1 MKDVFKEFKPSS
13 WAIDNRT
20 AVYVITIII
29 TLAGLGTYFS
39 LPKEQFPEIKIPQI
53 IVQTFFPG
61 TSPENM
67 ENLVTKHLEKQ
78 MKNLTGIKK
87 VTSNSFQDYSVVI
100 AEFNT
105 NVQVDKAKQDVK
117 DAVDKAKTDLP
128 KNLPNQPE
136 VKDID
141 LSEVPILNVNI
152 SGNYDLNRL
161 KKYADRIKDNIE
173 AMKQIKRVD
182 IVGALDRE
190 IQINMDMYKMQAAGI
205 TFGDVQNTVSSE
217 NISATA
223 GQVSMDNQKRI
234 LSIKN
239 EFKTAAEIG
248 NLIIK
253 SQQGKAVYLRDIA
266 VVTDSFQ
273 EQKSFARLD
282 GKNVIT
288 MNVIKAKGQN
298 LIEASDNISALMK
311 KMSGTEL
318 PKDLKIVVTGDQ
330 SEKTRSTLTDLINT
344 IIIGFLLVTII
355 LMFFMGVTNALF
367 VAMSVPLSCA
377 IAFMV
382 LPTIGFSMNMV
393 VLFSFLLALGIVV
406 DDAIVVIENTH
417 RIFDNGKM
425 PIAQAAKYAT
435 GEVFLPVLAGTA
447 TTLMPFVPLA
457 FWPGIIGN
465 FLFYLPVTLII
476 TLVASLAVA
485 YIINPVF
492 AVSFMKP
499 HDFDHENDKPR
510 FVKKDGVRTI
520 LFLAVAGICYLSGSI
535 GVGNF
540 VIFILLFILL
550 EKFVFAKWIQAFQGK
565 VWPAF
570 QNWYT
575 RWLKR
580 SLKHTGIVVAITLGI
595 SVLAV
600 FLNHEYGPTP
610 VFFPAS
616 QPNFTYVY
624 LNLPVGT
631 DQAHTNDVLLQLEKR
646 VNEAIIDPATHQRYL
661 CVKSVIANVT
671 VGAVD
676 PNSGEIGDFP
686 NKGKITVAYEEY
698 SKRHGESTVAIMEK
712 IRGAVKG
719 VAGAEITV
727 DKESGGPPVGK
738 PIVIEMTGD
747 NLDSLVSTS
756 EQLKRYLTDK
766 QIAGV
771 EELRSDF
778 QAKNPEIVF
787 DLDRERMN
795 AEGISTYTV
804 VNNLRTAVF
813 GTEISRFRDQNDD
826 YPMTLRVSGT
836 QRQNIDAIRN
846 LPIVYRDMG
855 MGGIIRTVPISAFAN
870 VYYST
875 TYGGIK
881 RKNEKRYISLSSNVI
896 SGYNPNEVVANVK
909 SELANFK
916 MPSGISMKMGGDQ
929 EDQAETMSFLGKA
942 FGIAMA
948 LIFLILILLFNSI
961 SKTVIILSEVV
972 FSLIGVFLG
981 LGIFKTPFSIAISGI
996 GIVALAGVVVRNG
1009 ILLVEFMDLMLAEGM
1024 GEMDA
1029 IIEAGRTRMTPVLL
1043 TAIAAILGLIPLAV
1057 GMNIDFASLF
1067 THFNPHIFFGG
1078 DSADFWAP
1086 LAWTM
1091 IYGLSFAT
1099 FLTLILV
1106 PVMCLMSFRFK
1117 RWIKKLFT
1125 FKTVTP
1131 VQPLTYA
1138 GFWKRVSA
1146 SLIDGVIIEIFFLI
1160 LVSLINMSVAEKTIM
1175 NMGLFILYGSLMESS
1190 KLMATL
1196 GKNAMGIIVTDM
1208 DGNRLTFGKALIR
1221 RLSKYISFIILCIGY
1236 LMMIW
1241 DKKKQ
1246 TLHDKIAGT
1255 VVVKGITE

>member
-1 MKDVFKEFKPSS
+1 MKDAFKEFKPSS

-20 AVYVITIII
+20 AVYIITIII
-29 TLAGLGTYFS
+29 TLAGLGAYFS

-53 IVQTFFPG
+53 IVQTFYPG

-87 VTSNSFQDYSVVI
+87 VTSNSFQDYSVVV

-141 LSEVPILNVNI
+141 LSELPILNVNI

-217 NISATA
+217 NLSATA
-223 GQVSMDNQKRI
+223 GQVNMGTQKRI

-248 NLIIK
+248 NIIVK
-253 SQQGKAVYLRDIA
+253 NQQGKAVYLRDIA
-266 VVTDSFQ
+266 AVTDSFQ
-273 EQKSFARLD
+273 EQKSYARLD
-282 GKNVIT
+282 GSNVIT
-288 MNVIKAKGQN
+288 LNVIKAKGQN
-298 LIEASDNISALMK
+298 LIDASDNVSELMK
-311 KMSGTEL
+311 RMQGTEL

-377 IAFMV
+377 IAFLV
-382 LPTIGFSMNMV
+382 LPTIGFTMNMI

-417 RIFDNGKM
+417 RIFDNGKI
-425 PIAQAAKYAT
+425 PIAQAAKFAT
-435 GEVFLPVLAGTA
+435 GEVFMPVLAGTA

-476 TLVASLAVA
+476 TLVASLLVA

-492 AVSFMKP
+492 AASFMKP

-510 FVKKDGVRTI
+510 FTKKDRVLLVI
-520 LFLAVAGICYLSGSI
+520 FLAIAAIFYLGKSY

-540 VIFILLFILL
+540 VVFIFLFIML
-550 EKFVFAKWIQAFQGK
+550 EKFVFSRWIHTFQNRL
-565 VWPAF
+565 WPAF
-570 QNWYT
+570 RDWYT
-575 RWLKR
+575 RWLQR
-580 SLKHTGIVVAITLGI
+580 SLRHPGVVVSITL
-595 SVLAV
+595 VVTFLAF
-600 FLNHEYGPTP
+600 FLFHVHGPTP
-610 VFFPAS
+610 VFFPDS

-631 DQAHTNDVLLQLEKR
+631 DQAHTNEVLQGLEKH
-646 VNEAIIDPATHQRYL
+646 VNEALIDPATHKRYVS
-661 CVKSVIANVT
+661 VKSVIANVT

-686 NKGKITVAYEEY
+686 NKGKITVAYEEF
-698 SKRHGESTVAIMEK
+698 SKRQGQSSTELMEK
-712 IRGAVKG
+712 IRKSVKG
-719 VAGAEITV
+719 VPGAEITV
-727 DKESGGPPVGK
+727 DKESNGPPLAK
-738 PIVIEMTGD
+738 PIVVELTGD
-747 NLDSLVSTS
+747 NLDTLVSTS
-756 EQLKRYLTDK
+756 ERLKRFLGDK

-813 GTEISRFRDQNDD
+813 GTEISRFRDENDD
-826 YPMTLRVSGT
+826 YPMTLRVNGT
-836 QRQNIDAIRN
+836 QRQDIDAIRN
-846 LPIVYRDMG
+846 MPIVYRDMG
-855 MGGIIRTVPISAFAN
+855 LGGIIRTVPISSFAN

-896 SGYNPNEVVANVK
+896 SGYNPNEVVATVQ
-909 SELANFK
+909 SELNNFK
-916 MPSGISMKMGGDQ
+916 APPGIIVKMGGQ
-929 EDQAETMSFLGKA
+929 TEDQAETTSFLGKA

-948 LIFLILILLFNSI
+948 LIFLILILLFNSL
-961 SKTVIILSEVV
+961 SKTVIIMSEVV

-1024 GEMDA
+1024 SDLDA

-1067 THFNPHIFFGG
+1067 SHFNPHIFFGG

-1106 PVMCLMSFRFK
+1106 PVLCLLSFRFK
-1117 RWIKKLFT
+1117 AWVKK
-1125 FKTVTP
+1125 
-1131 VQPLTYA
+1131 
-1138 GFWKRVSA
+1138 
-1146 SLIDGVIIEIFFLI
+1146 
-1160 LVSLINMSVAEKTIM
+1160 MSNKAKAAVAE
-1175 NMGLFILYGSLMESS
+1175 
-1190 KLMATL
+1190 
-1196 GKNAMGIIVTDM
+1196 
-1208 DGNRLTFGKALIR
+1208 
-1221 RLSKYISFIILCIGY
+1221 
-1236 LMMIW
+1236 
-1241 DKKKQ
+1241 
-1246 TLHDKIAGT
+1246 
-1255 VVVKGITE
+1255 

>member
-1 MKDVFKEFKPSS
+1 MKDAFKEFKPSS

-20 AVYVITIII
+20 AVYLITIFI
-29 TLAGLGTYFS
+29 TLAGLFTYLS

-100 AEFNT
+100 AEFNSG
-105 NVQVDKAKQDVK
+105 VSVDKAKQDVK

-161 KKYADRIKDNIE
+161 KKYADKIKDNIE

-205 TFGDVQNTVSSE
+205 TFGDVQNTVSGE
-217 NISATA
+217 NVSATA
-223 GQVSMDNQKRI
+223 GQVTMGTQKRI

-239 EFKTAAEIG
+239 EFKSAAEIA
-248 NLIIK
+248 NEIVK
-253 SQQGKAVYLRDIA
+253 SQAGKAVYLRDIA
-266 VVTDSFQ
+266 EVTDSFQ
-273 EQKSFARLD
+273 EQKSYARLD
-282 GKNVIT
+282 GNNVIT
-288 MNVIKAKGQN
+288 LNVIKAKGEN
-298 LIEASDNISALMK
+298 LIQASDNITDLMK
-311 KMSGTEL
+311 KMQGTDL

-330 SEKTRSTLTDLINT
+330 SEKTRSTLTDLVNT

-377 IAFMV
+377 IAFLV
-382 LPTIGFSMNMV
+382 LPGIGFTMNMV

-435 GEVFLPVLAGTA
+435 GEVFMPVLAGTA
-447 TTLMPFVPLA
+447 TTLMPFIPLA
-457 FWPGIIGN
+457 FWPGIIGS

-476 TLVASLAVA
+476 TLVASLLVA

-510 FVKKDGVRTI
+510 FTKKDGVLTVI
-520 LFLAVAGICYLSGSI
+520 FVTVALLCYLAGGI
-535 GVGNF
+535 GLGNF
-540 VIFILLFILL
+540 FIFILLFIML
-550 EKFVFAKWIQAFQGK
+550 EKFIFSKWIHAFQNRI
-565 VWPAF
+565 WPAF
-570 QNWYT
+570 QGWYT
-575 RWLKR
+575 KWLKR
-580 SLKHTGIVVAITLGI
+580 SLAYPGEVVSITIVI
-595 SVLAV
+595 SVLAGV
-600 FLNHEYGPTP
+600 LFHFRGPTP
-610 VFFPAS
+610 VFFPDS

-631 DQAHTNDVLLQLEKR
+631 DQAHTNDVLSGLEKK
-646 VNEAIIDPATHQRYL
+646 VNAAIIDPKTGKRYHS
-661 CVKSVIANVT
+661 VKSVIANVT

-686 NKGKITVAYEEY
+686 NKGKVTVAYEEY
-698 SKRHGESTVAIMEK
+698 SKREGESTVAIMEK
-712 IRGAVKG
+712 IRNAVKG
-719 VAGAEITV
+719 VPGAEITV
-727 DKESGGPPVGK
+727 DKESSGPPVGK

-747 NLDSLVSTS
+747 NLDTLVNVS
-756 EQLKRYLTDK
+756 ERLKRYLSDK
-766 QIAGV
+766 QIPGV

-795 AEGISTYTV
+795 AESISTSTV

-826 YPMTLRVSGT
+826 YPMTLRVSGA
-836 QRQNIDAIRN
+836 QRQDIDAIRN
-846 LPIVYRDMG
+846 LPIVYRDFNTG
-855 MGGIIRTVPISAFAN
+855 QIRTVPISAFAN

-881 RKNEKRYISLSSNVI
+881 RKNEKRYISLASNVI
-896 SGYNPNEVVANVK
+896 SGFNPNEVVAVVK
-909 SELANFK
+909 GELGNFK
-916 MPSGISMKMGGDQ
+916 MPSGITVKMGGDQ

-948 LIFLILILLFNSI
+948 LIVLILILLFNSI
-961 SKTVIILSEVV
+961 SKTVIIMSEVV

-1009 ILLVEFMDLMLAEGM
+1009 ILLIEFMDLMIAEGM
-1024 GEMDA
+1024 APMEA

-1067 THFNPHIFFGG
+1067 SHLNPHIFFGG

-1106 PVMCLMSFRFK
+1106 PVLMLESFKFK
-1117 RWIKKLFT
+1117 AW
-1125 FKTVTP
+1125 V
-1131 VQPLTYA
+1131 
-1138 GFWKRVSA
+1138 KRVYNKATA
-1146 SLIDGVIIEIFFLI
+1146 SLE
-1160 LVSLINMSVAEKTIM
+1160 EK
-1175 NMGLFILYGSLMESS
+1175 
-1190 KLMATL
+1190 
-1196 GKNAMGIIVTDM
+1196 
-1208 DGNRLTFGKALIR
+1208 
-1221 RLSKYISFIILCIGY
+1221 
-1236 LMMIW
+1236 
-1241 DKKKQ
+1241 
-1246 TLHDKIAGT
+1246 H
-1255 VVVKGITE
+1255 